1 MASDGLITASFYQGE
16 RLAMKINIVS
26 FSDTGLE
33 SYPDITSVLLNSLMT
48 VSGESIA
55 IPKSYKCV
63 KDGLP
68 AIASALKECDALFI
82 LTSLDKYHETKRDIC
97 QAFHF
102 KVENNAD
109 IRMRLSSQPDADLLD
124 VHSLMPV
131 GALALPLSDGMF
143 SSFVIRSKKQSIFF
157 MPICRDRTF
166 LVMKIHVFPYLEQFY
181 NCKCTSFSDFE
192 TDYAGVVFR
201 NAAADVDIKIAIANT
216 GVLKYVKK
224 HKICY
229 DIICRYT
236 DSVPYVHEN
245 DIRDFSDYTR
255 MKAEGAAEFL
265 EYPFGAALVEDNDSV
280 SGDYRV
286 YIAVVNETESAVKCV
301 SSLPDETYDDFI
313 HTVMC
318 EFLIMMSQMIST
330 SDSRRAYPDIEY
342 AGDEEDPE
350 LRSVIK
356 GWKPYLYALLVA
368 AACGLTYY
376 AAKLAESGTF
386 FFGL

>member
-1 MASDGLITASFYQGE
+1 
-16 RLAMKINIVS
+16 MKIDIVS
-26 FSDTGLE
+26 FSDSGLE

-55 IPKSYKCV
+55 IPKSYKSV
-63 KDGLP
+63 REGLP
-68 AIASALKECDALFI
+68 AIASALKKSDVLFV

-109 IRMRLSSQPDADLLD
+109 IRMKLSSQPDADLLD

-131 GALALPLSDGMF
+131 GALAFPLSDGMF
-143 SSFVIRSKKQSIFF
+143 SSFVIRSKKQSIIF
-157 MPICRDRTF
+157 MPVSRDRTF
-166 LVMKIHVFPYLEQFY
+166 LIMKIHVFPYLEQYY
-181 NCKCTSFSDFE
+181 NCKCVSFSDFE
-192 TDYAGVVFR
+192 TDYAGVVFK
-201 NAAADVDIKIAIANT
+201 NAAADSDVRIAITNT
-216 GVLKYVKK
+216 NVLKYVKK
-224 HKICY
+224 HMIC
-229 DIICRYT
+229 DGIIQRYT
-236 DSVPYVHEN
+236 DAVPYVHEN
-245 DIRDFSDYTR
+245 DIRDFSDYTV

-280 SGDYRV
+280 SGDYRI
-286 YIAVVNETESAVKCV
+286 YIAAVNETQSAVKCV

-313 HTVMC
+313 HTVMS
-318 EFLIMMSQMIST
+318 EFLIMMSQMISS
-330 SDSRRAYPDIEY
+330 SDSRREYPDTVY

-376 AAKLAESGTF
+376 AVKLAQNGTF